1 MLCRLASCYTGL
13 VSFRTALM
21 AFGEGNH
28 WQKATKKEAKG
39 EKSGGMFCQFRKKLY
54 LCTAIQR
61 KGIGDIHRKVDL
73 T

>member
-1 MLCRLASCYTGL
+1 VKQVRCFPEDLRG
-13 VSFRTALM
+13 
-21 AFGEGNH
+21 GEI